1 MKFALTLVFSS
12 CILAAGAA
20 WSAEDDTVG
29 VPSAGQNEDNPVLD
43 DEQDVVDVFDVGEQ
57 KLKEQETE
65 QAGKQD
71 ATLAEG
77 PVLKKE
83 PTPPLRIGGAV
94 TTGLGAAALIAAAI
108 TGGLALGIDNDLDAT
123 KCPEGRCYQE
133 YSDDVDRRDNLALS
147 TDILLISG
155 STAVV
160 AGVLMVVFSYP
171 EFNPSAKKGQK
182 AETIT
187 VRPIIGRSCVGTSIA
202 WSF

>member
-1 MKFALTLVFSS
+1 MKFALTLVLSS
-12 CILAAGAA
+12 YFLAAGSA
-20 WSAEDDTVG
+20 WSAEEDTVG

-57 KLKEQETE
+57 KLKEQAE
-65 QAGKQD
+65 KQEK
-71 ATLAEG
+71 TLVEG
-77 PVLKKE
+77 LAQKKE

-94 TTGLGAAALIAAAI
+94 TTGLGAAALFAAAI
-108 TGGLALGIDNDLDAT
+108 TGGLALGIDNDLDST
-123 KCPEGRCYQE
+123 KCPDGRCYQE
-133 YSDDVDRRDNLALS
+133 YSDDVDRRDSLALS

-187 VRPIIGRSCVGTSIA
+187 VHPIIGRSCVGTSIA